1 MKMLGC
7 VLFFGR
13 IAAANVA
20 ATLAHPQM
28 HPVITNLHAIGAGV
42 FGGRREVDEGGEVL
56 TGSGHG
62 AS

>member
-7 VLFFGR
+7 VLVFGR

-28 HPVITNLHAIGAGV
+28 HPVITNLPAIGAGV

-56 TGSGHG
+56 TRSDNG